1 MIKEHSKTI
10 MAKLL
15 ANENITVKHGS
26 YPTAF
31 FDVRQRLLALPLW
44 NNSEVYDL
52 LLAHEVG
59 HALYTNADEWESV
72 RKTHSDIP
80 QSTFNVVEDIR
91 IEKLV
96 LRKYPGLL
104 SAFKRG
110 YQNMFD
116 TDKMGINRAK
126 VIKLNDYQFV
136 DRLNI
141 KAKLRDLVKVEF
153 TRDEQKIVHRAHAM
167 ETWQDVVDVVVMI
180 KEHLART
187 LNNPSGIVMG
197 MDVSDLDLDKNS
209 EFFGELPESFKELM
223 EKHTEHH
230 DNKSA
235 GESTSEG
242 ENKEISGASSTG
254 GNSGITASEEDIKK
268 AMVSETDAEMEE
280 IKYSYVEKER
290 DGTLTKVFE
299 GVHPSHQ
306 KNILISFEKLQAQRK
321 EFANSDE
328 TKKFILEIK
337 DVVSCMAKDF
347 EMRKSAYQFKKATVS
362 KSGTLDLGQLH
373 NYKFSDDI
381 FLRSTKLGEYKNHGI
396 VMLVDYSGSMS
407 GIMPDVIRQLLIL
420 VSFCKKVHIPFDVWG
435 FTSSNKLQY
444 EVLGHVHVKS
454 LAVFNLISS
463 FMSKKEY
470 TTAFSELVARTDKR
484 KFYMTAYGYESMS
497 DTPLNEALLSMT
509 DVIKEFRRKTNVQ
522 KLSLI
527 NLTDGEAGPMSRHG
541 FVKVVDTYEK
551 YDYYGNFTEKI
562 LNRFKKSGLVDN
574 TMNYFLLNYVPY
586 SLQIND
592 KKFGKKGYIVVDN
605 KNGYDR
611 VILLNSRDLN
621 EAEELQIGSLK
632 KSDISKAF
640 KKFNSGKQKN
650 RVVATKFS
658 EILA

>member
-31 FDVRQRLLALPLW
+31 FDVRERLLALPLW

-59 HALYTNADEWESV
+59 HALYTNADEWDSV

-141 KAKLRDLVKVEF
+141 KAKLRDLVEVEF
-153 TRDEQKIVHRAHAM
+153 TKDEQKIIDRAHAM

-180 KEHLART
+180 KEHLARI
-187 LNNPSGIVMG
+187 LINPSGIVMG
-197 MDVSDLDLDKNS
+197 MDVSDLDMNENS
-209 EFFGELPESFKELM
+209 EYFGELPESFKELV
-223 EKHTEHH
+223 EDYTEHFN
-230 DNKSA
+230 NKSA
-235 GESTSEG
+235 AESTSEG
-242 ENKEISGASSTG
+242 ESRGISGASSTG
-254 GNSGITASEEDIKK
+254 IPASEEDIKK
-268 AMVSETDAEMEE
+268 AMQSETDAAMEA
-280 IKYSYVEKER
+280 IKYSYVEKEK
-290 DGTLTKVFE
+290 DGTLTKVFD
-299 GVHPSHQ
+299 GVHPAHQ
-306 KNILISFEKLQAQRK
+306 KNILIPFEKLQAQRK
-321 EFANSDE
+321 EFANSNE

-435 FTSSNKLQY
+435 FTSSNKMQY
-444 EVLGHVHVKS
+444 EVTGNVHVKN
-454 LAVFNLISS
+454 LAVFNIISS
-463 FMSKKEY
+463 FMTKKDY
-470 TTAFSELVARTDKR
+470 ATAFSELVARTDKK
-484 KFYMTAYGYESMS
+484 KFFYTAYGYESMS
-497 DTPLNEALLSMT
+497 DTPLNEALLSMI

-541 FVKVVDTYEK
+541 FIKVVDTYEK

-574 TMNYFLLNYVPY
+574 TMNYFLSNYVPY

-611 VILLNSRDLN
+611 VILLNSQRLN
-621 EAEELQIGSLK
+621 ESEELQIGSLK